1 MKLRLSLLCVGL
13 LSGIFTNL
21 SYANTERDYKIMS
34 YHWAYDLAQ
43 REFSHHEMFKN
54 NINAVIQ
61 GIQDALKNKPSRY
74 SDKQI
79 HMAMANIK
87 QAENSKVEKIA
98 QENKQKGELFLAENA
113 KKLGVV
119 TTKSGLQYKIIK
131 QGTGKKP
138 KLNSEVRFHYESYS
152 IDGTMTNSSYE
163 YNAPFKGRLNED
175 VLEGIAEGV
184 QYVQEGGEI
193 ELYIPP
199 HLAYGDKD
207 TPFVGKNSTIII
219 KIKLLKV
226 K

>member
-1 MKLRLSLLCVGL
+1 MKYKILTLAMCLLA
-13 LSGIFTNL
+13 SP
-21 SYANTERDYKIMS
+21 SYAQPTDGEIYAYRVMYEMMQNTFLSDELKHYSAGIK
-34 YHWAYDLAQ
+34 
-43 REFSHHEMFKN
+43 
-54 NINAVIQ
+54 Q
-61 GIQDALKNKPSRY
+61 GLEDALAGQPSRY
-74 SDKQI
+74 SDEQFLK
-79 HMAMANIK
+79 AMATIEQQK
-87 QAENSKVEKIA
+87 HRELLERIE
-98 QENKQKGELFLAENA
+98 ENKRKGTQFLAENA
-113 KKLGVV
+113 KKAGVI